1 MIAEKQSLRAA
12 LSAAVCAF
20 GVSLGAVFCP
30 VSAFGLPVDSWT
42 LLLVC
47 LAAPIVFSVIF
58 AVFRPVYGFGA
69 TAVAAG
75 AFAWFFREK
84 ALLSAMGLLG
94 EILEEYVQAFHF
106 SLPQALLDAVEG
118 GADAT
123 IALGVLAAL
132 LALCTVWTVL
142 SRGSLFGV
150 FLASAPFLIVCL
162 VILQTEPTTLP
173 MLTLTGSLTLLVLTQ
188 KLRFDTTQSGHRLT
202 LRLMVPVAVLMAAL
216 ALIFPRDG
224 YERSAWSKS
233 LSPMVSRT
241 AEKLM
246 VFRRNAAT
254 GQVEFVSPF
263 TPSTLGRW
271 VWDSNVSSVN
281 LKRVGPQRKTG
292 RRVMQ
297 VYSDVPYSNRLRAD
311 SLAVYE
317 NSSWRALTD
326 EDYATSGVSP
336 GVLLAPDAQT
346 LGDGTP
352 DRITVRTDMKS
363 SIFYV
368 PYRPVAAPEDGEVVY
383 DAYIKNP
390 SQLTEYTIE
399 TAFVEETADR
409 NAQYEAFVHKTY
421 TQLPDELRE
430 ALAPILEQA
439 RAALLSSSE
448 APSTQ
453 KTARAIAEYLSN
465 SKTYSLDT
473 PRAPEDEDFALW
485 FLRESDT
492 GYCVHFATAAALLL
506 RAANIPSRYVTG
518 YQLEADAGQ
527 WTDVSEDDAHAWVEY
542 YIDGCGWQLL
552 DPTPA
557 EALNAQTQDQP
568 RQEQPQSPAIGDEK
582 PDAQNDNPPETAAP
596 EPSRSDPE
604 PQTEAPEKTT
614 GPAALHVVWIV
625 LFALLALCVWQVLLL
640 SLRKAAMK
648 TGSNNKRAVAY
659 WRHIEFLCKLDKT
672 EPPDELRELA
682 LKARFSQ
689 HKLDTGELDL
699 LRGFSAQKTR
709 QLLADAGWLKRFWLR
724 AGLALHPEI
733 RR

>member
-12 LSAAVCAF
+12 LAAAICAF
-20 GVSLGAVFCP
+20 GVSFGAVFCP
-30 VSAFGLPVDSWT
+30 VSAFGLPVDSWA

-47 LAAPIVFSVIF
+47 LAASIVFSVIF

-75 AFAWFFREK
+75 AFAWFFHGE

-94 EILEEYVQAFHF
+94 GILEEYVQAFHF
-106 SLPQALLDAVEG
+106 SMPQALADAAES

-123 IALGVLAAL
+123 MALGILAAL

-142 SRGSLFGV
+142 SRGSLLGV
-150 FLASAPFLIVCL
+150 FLASLPFLVVCL
-162 VILQTEPTTLP
+162 VILQTEPATLP
-173 MLTLTGSLTLLVLTQ
+173 MLTLTGALTLLVLTQ

-202 LRLMVPVAVLMAAL
+202 LHLMVPVAVLLAAL
-216 ALIFPRDG
+216 ALLFPRYG

-241 AEKLM
+241 AEKLT

-297 VYSDVPYSNRLRAD
+297 VYSDVLYSNRLRAD

-326 EDYATSGVSP
+326 EDYAESGVSP
-336 GVLLAPDAQT
+336 GVLLAPDVQT
-346 LGDGTP
+346 LGYGTP
-352 DRITVRTDMKS
+352 VRITIRTDMKS

-368 PYRPVAAPEDGEVVY
+368 PYRPFAAPEDGEVVY

-409 NAQYEAFVHKTY
+409 NAQYEQFVHRTY
-421 TQLPDELRE
+421 TQLPDDIRPDL
-430 ALAPILEQA
+430 QA
-439 RAALLSSSE
+439 IASGIDGADASD
-448 APSTQ
+448 T
-453 KTARAIAEYLSN
+453 KTAARAIAKYVSN

-473 PRAPEDEDFALW
+473 PRAPEGEDFALW

-492 GYCVHFATAAALLL
+492 GYCVHFATATALLL

-518 YQLEADAGQ
+518 YQIKVDAGQ

-542 YIDGCGWQLL
+542 YIDGMGWQIM
-552 DPTPA
+552 DATPA
-557 EALNAQTQDQP
+557 EVLNTQTQDQP
-568 RQEQPQSPAIGDEK
+568 QQEQPQSPSTGEEK
-582 PDAQNDNPPETAAP
+582 PDTQDTNQPETAAP
-596 EPSRSDPE
+596 EPSQSDPE

-614 GPAALHVVWIV
+614 GAAALHAVWIV
-625 LFALLALCVWQVLLL
+625 LFALLALCVWQLLL
-640 SLRKAAMK
+640 LGLRKAAMQ

-659 WRHIEFLCKLDKT
+659 WRHIEFLCKLDES
-672 EPPDELRELA
+672 EPPEELRELA

-699 LRGFSAQKTR
+699 LRGFSAQKTQ
-709 QLLADAGWLKRFWLR
+709 QLLADSGWLKRLWLR
-724 AGLALHPEI
+724 IGLALHPEI

>member
-12 LSAAVCAF
+12 FSAAVCAF
-20 GVSLGAVFCP
+20 GVSFGAIFCP
-30 VSAFGLPVDSWT
+30 VSAFGLSVDSWA

-47 LAAPIVFSVIF
+47 LTASIVFSVIF
-58 AVFRPVYGFGA
+58 AVFRPVYGVSA
-69 TAVAAG
+69 AALAAG
-75 AFAWFFREK
+75 VFAWFFHGE
-84 ALLSAMGLLG
+84 ALQSAQGLLG
-94 EILEEYVQAFHF
+94 GILEEYVQAFHF
-106 SLPQALLDAVEG
+106 SMPQALADAVEG

-123 IALGVLAAL
+123 MALGALAAL

-142 SRGSLFGV
+142 SRGSLLGV
-150 FLASAPFLIVCL
+150 FLVSLPFLVVCL
-162 VILQTEPTTLP
+162 VILQTEPATLP

-202 LRLMVPVAVLMAAL
+202 LRLMVPVAILMAAL
-216 ALIFPRDG
+216 ALIFPRSG

-241 AEKLM
+241 AEKLT

-271 VWDSNVSSVN
+271 VWDSNVSGVN
-281 LKRVGPQRKTG
+281 LRRVGPQRKTG

-297 VYSDVPYSNRLRAD
+297 VYSDVLYSSRLRAD

-326 EDYATSGVSP
+326 EDYEDSGVSP

-346 LGDGTP
+346 LGYGTP
-352 DRITVRTDMKS
+352 VHITIRTDMKS

-368 PYRPVAAPEDGEVVY
+368 PYRPFAAPEGGEVVY
-383 DAYIKNP
+383 DAYVKNP
-390 SQLTEYTIE
+390 SQLTEYTID

-409 NAQYEAFVHKTY
+409 NAQYERFVHRTY
-421 TQLPDELRE
+421 TQLPDDIRPELQE
-430 ALAPILEQA
+430 IVSQIDGADASDTK
-439 RAALLSSSE
+439 AA
-448 APSTQ
+448 
-453 KTARAIAEYLSN
+453 ARAIAKYLSN

-473 PRAPEDEDFALW
+473 PRTPEGEDFALW

-506 RAANIPSRYVTG
+506 RAADIPSRYVTG
-518 YQLEADAGQ
+518 YQLKADAGQ

-542 YIDGCGWQLL
+542 YIDGMGWQIM
-552 DPTPA
+552 DATPA
-557 EALNAQTQDQP
+557 EPLNAQTQDQP
-568 RQEQPQSPAIGDEK
+568 QQEQPQSPATGEEK
-582 PDAQNDNPPETAAP
+582 PDTQDTHQPETAAP
-596 EPSRSDPE
+596 EPSQRDSQ

-614 GPAALHVVWIV
+614 GSAALHVVWIV

-640 SLRKAAMK
+640 SLRKAAMQ

-659 WRHIEFLCKLDKT
+659 WRHIEFLCKLDKS
-672 EPPDELRELA
+672 EPPEELRELA

-689 HKLDTGELDL
+689 HRLDTGELDL
-699 LRGFSAQKTR
+699 LRSFSTQKTQ
-709 QLLADAGWLKRFWLR
+709 QLLVDSGWLKRFWLR

>member
-12 LSAAVCAF
+12 LAAAICAF
-20 GVSLGAVFCP
+20 GVSFGAVFCP
-30 VSAFGLPVDSWT
+30 VSAFGLPVDNWA

-47 LAAPIVFSVIF
+47 LAASIVFSVIF

-69 TAVAAG
+69 AAVAAG
-75 AFAWFFREK
+75 AFAWFFHGE
-84 ALLSAMGLLG
+84 ALQSAMGLLG
-94 EILEEYVQAFHF
+94 GILEEYVQAFHF
-106 SLPQALLDAVEG
+106 SMPQALADAAES

-123 IALGVLAAL
+123 MALGILAAL

-142 SRGSLFGV
+142 SRGSLLGV
-150 FLASAPFLIVCL
+150 FLASLPFLVVCL
-162 VILQTEPTTLP
+162 VILQTEPATLP

-202 LRLMVPVAVLMAAL
+202 LHLMVPVAILMAAL
-216 ALIFPRDG
+216 ALIFPRYG

-233 LSPMVSRT
+233 LSPIVSRT
-241 AEKLM
+241 AEKFT

-297 VYSDVPYSNRLRAD
+297 VYSDVLYSNCLRAD

-326 EDYATSGVSP
+326 EDYADSSVSP
-336 GVLLAPDAQT
+336 GVLLAPDVQT
-346 LGDGTP
+346 LGYGTP
-352 DRITVRTDMKS
+352 VRITIRTDMKS

-368 PYRPVAAPEDGEVVY
+368 PYRPFAAPEDGEVVY

-409 NAQYEAFVHKTY
+409 NAQYERFVHRTY
-421 TQLPDELRE
+421 TQLPDDIRPDLQAIVSGIDGADASDTKTA
-430 ALAPILEQA
+430 ALA
-439 RAALLSSSE
+439 
-448 APSTQ
+448 
-453 KTARAIAEYLSN
+453 IAKYVSK

-473 PRAPEDEDFALW
+473 PRAPEGEDFALW

-492 GYCVHFATAAALLL
+492 GYCVHFATATALLL

-518 YQLEADAGQ
+518 YQLKVDAGQ

-542 YIDGCGWQLL
+542 YIDGMGWQIM
-552 DPTPA
+552 DATPA
-557 EALNAQTQDQP
+557 EVLNTQTQDQP
-568 RQEQPQSPAIGDEK
+568 QQEQPQSPSTGEEK
-582 PDAQNDNPPETAAP
+582 TNTQDINQPETAAP
-596 EPSRSDPE
+596 EPSQSDLE

-614 GPAALHVVWIV
+614 GAAALHVVWIV
-625 LFALLALCVWQVLLL
+625 LFALLALCVWQLLLL
-640 SLRKAAMK
+640 SLRKAAMQ

-659 WRHIEFLCKLDKT
+659 WRHIEFLCKLDKS
-672 EPPDELRELA
+672 EPPDELRNLA

-689 HKLDTGELDL
+689 HKLDGSELDL
-699 LRGFSAQKTR
+699 LRAFSAQKTQ
-709 QLLADAGWLKRFWLR
+709 QLLADSDWLKRFWLR

>member
-12 LSAAVCAF
+12 LAAAICAF
-20 GVSLGAVFCP
+20 GVSFGAVFCP
-30 VSAFGLPVDSWT
+30 VSAFGLPVDSWA

-47 LAAPIVFSVIF
+47 LAASIVFSVIF

-69 TAVAAG
+69 AAVAAG
-75 AFAWFFREK
+75 AFAWFFRGE
-84 ALLSAMGLLG
+84 ALQSAMGLLG
-94 EILEEYVQAFHF
+94 GILEEYVQAFHF
-106 SLPQALLDAVEG
+106 SMPQALADAAES

-123 IALGVLAAL
+123 MALGILAAL

-142 SRGSLFGV
+142 SRMSLLGV
-150 FLASAPFLIVCL
+150 FLASLPFLVVCL
-162 VILQTEPTTLP
+162 VILQTEPATLP

-202 LRLMVPVAVLMAAL
+202 LHLMVPLAILMAAL
-216 ALIFPRDG
+216 ALLFPRYG

-241 AEKLM
+241 AEKLT

-297 VYSDVPYSNRLRAD
+297 VYSDFSAACHLRAD
-311 SLAVYE
+311 SMAVYE
-317 NSSWRALTD
+317 DSRWMALSE
-326 EDYATSGVSP
+326 EDYDGSGVSA
-336 GVLLAPDAQT
+336 GVLLAPDVQT
-346 LGDGTP
+346 LGLD
-352 DRITVRTDMKS
+352 TVNKLQIKTDMKS
-363 SIFYV
+363 SIYYL
-368 PYRPVAAPEDGEVVY
+368 PYRPLELPTGGEAVF
-383 DAYIKNP
+383 DAYVKNP

-409 NAQYEAFVHKTY
+409 NAQYERFVHRTY
-421 TQLPDELRE
+421 TQLPDDIRPDL
-430 ALAPILEQA
+430 QA
-439 RAALLSSSE
+439 IVSGIDGADASD
-448 APSTQ
+448 T
-453 KTARAIAEYLSN
+453 KTAARAIAKYVSK

-473 PRAPEDEDFALW
+473 PRAPEGEDFALW

-492 GYCVHFATAAALLL
+492 GYCVHFTTATVLLL
-506 RAANIPSRYVTG
+506 RAAGIPARYVTG
-518 YQLEADAGQ
+518 YYFKTTAGQ
-527 WTDVSEDDAHAWVEY
+527 WADVTEDDAHAWVEY
-542 YIDGCGWQLL
+542 YIDGMGWQIM
-552 DPTPA
+552 DATPA
-557 EALNAQTQDQP
+557 EVLNTQTQDQP
-568 RQEQPQSPAIGDEK
+568 QQEQPQSPSTGEEK
-582 PDAQNDNPPETAAP
+582 TNTQDTNQPETAAP
-596 EPSRSDPE
+596 EPSQSDPE

-614 GPAALHVVWIV
+614 GAAALHVVWIV
-625 LFALLALCVWQVLLL
+625 LFALLALCVWQLLLL
-640 SLRKAAMK
+640 SLRKAAMQ

-659 WRHIEFLCKLDKT
+659 WRHIEFLCKLDKS
-672 EPPDELRELA
+672 EPPDELRNLA

-689 HKLDTGELDL
+689 HKLDGSELEL
-699 LRGFSAQKTR
+699 LRSFSGQKT
-709 QLLADAGWLKRFWLR
+709 QKLLADSGWLKRLWLR
-724 AGLALHPEI
+724 AGLALQPGI